1 MSAPFAKGMS
11 EETGPG
17 CSEDFTSAVGE
28 ALQDN
33 AENRNKM
40 RNIFFIP
47 GNILLQINGGGKT
60 AYDKLA
66 ISGRNRTAGGY
77 AVIE

>member
-1 MSAPFAKGMS
+1 MSAPLANGMS
-11 EETGPG
+11 DEAGSE
-17 CSEDFTSAVGE
+17 CSLGLTSVLGDT
-28 ALQDN
+28 LQDN

-47 GNILLQINGGGKT
+47 GNILLQINGGRKT